1 MTAVAQVQAKEQ
13 RDLSELSL
21 REAAFPAAGGGRS
34 LTRRGWLVFAICATL
49 AALAAAG
56 IGRHDLVRSQGL
68 PQVME
73 FFAVALHPRL
83 DREFLVLTGRAS
95 LTTLAYAVLGTVLSL
110 VIGLPAGVLCSQ
122 AWWHFGARGRRRPGA
137 LAGWAATRVLLVVP
151 RGIHEVVW
159 GLLFLSIFGLQPIV
173 AVLAIGI
180 PFGAVTAKVFSEI
193 LDETAKASYSA
204 LITAGSPRPA
214 AVLYGL
220 LPAALSD
227 LLSYSFYRFECAM
240 RSAAVLGLVGAGGL
254 GFELRLSLQA
264 LRYAEI
270 WTLLFALV
278 ALSAA
283 ADFWS
288 SAVRSRRRKSR
299 RRSRGAGSPG
309 GQRRDRVLTGSVA
322 LALGLLG
329 FSLWWVRPS
338 LSVLW
343 ARRTWELI
351 GQLATASRPHLGPA
365 GLAGLLESSTAT
377 LAMSV
382 IAIVVAF
389 LSGLLLTFPA
399 ANLSQ
404 PARTGA
410 RMARAARL
418 VVVLA
423 TRGLLVLLRAI
434 PAPVWALLFLFVV
447 FPGVLPGALALGVYT
462 AGVLGRLMA
471 ETVENLETRPLRALR
486 AHGASGLQVFCYGM
500 VPPTMPRFVAYG
512 LYRWV
517 VTIRETVVVGVVG
530 AGGLGLVL
538 DQQLASFD
546 YGGAVTTLLALMALT
561 IVVDFTS
568 AAIRR
573 SLR

>member
-1 MTAVAQVQAKEQ
+1 VAQVQAKEQ
-13 RDLSELSL
+13 RDLPELSL
-21 REAAFPAAGGGRS
+21 REAAFPAARGGRS

-49 AALAAAG
+49 AAVAAAG
-56 IGRHDLVRSQGL
+56 VGRHDLLKSQGV
-68 PQVME
+68 PQVQE
-73 FFAVALHPRL
+73 FFAAALHPRL
-83 DREFLVLTGRAS
+83 DREFLALTGRAS

-110 VIGLPAGVLCSQ
+110 VIGLAAGVLSSQ
-122 AWWHFGARGRRRPGA
+122 TWWQFGGRGRRRPGA
-137 LAGWAATRVLLVVP
+137 LFGWAATRVLLVVP

-220 LPAALSD
+220 LPVALSD

-270 WTLLFALV
+270 WTLLYALV

-283 ADFWS
+283 ADLWS
-288 SAVRSRRRKSR
+288 SAVRSRRRTPR
-299 RRSRGAGSPG
+299 RRASRGAGSPA

-322 LALGLLG
+322 LAVGLLG
-329 FSLWWVRPS
+329 FSLWWVRPGI
-338 LSVLW
+338 SVLW

-351 GQLATASRPHLGPA
+351 GQLVTASRPRLGPA
-365 GLAGLLESSTAT
+365 GLAGLLQSSAAT
-377 LAMSV
+377 LAMSM

-434 PAPVWALLFLFVV
+434 PAPVWALLFLFVL
-447 FPGVLPGALALGVYT
+447 FPGILPGALALGVYT

-471 ETVENLETRPLRALR
+471 ETAENLDTRPLRALR
-486 AHGASGLQVFCYGM
+486 AHGASGLQVFCYGI

-512 LYRWV
+512 LYRWE

-561 IVVDFTS
+561 VVVDFTS